1 MPLRHFGPKAR
12 GEIVTL
18 SVEANGVRIVPE
30 INPASEGRD
39 S

>member
-1 MPLRHFGPKAR
+1 MPLCPKAR

-18 SVEANGVRIVPE
+18 SLEFNGVRIVPE
-30 INPASEGRD
+30 ISQASEGRD